1 MCFVET
7 VRKINHFV
15 SAMILSAS
23 ADILTKSVVVEYME
37 PSDVQ
42 ISWIFPVG
50 LRAIRNKDSSN
61 ILIWQEG
68 GLVGIGY
75 ALVLLILCV
84 WITRHLRAPSM
95 LIFKGLFIGG
105 AIGNL
110 SCRLFRYPYSG
121 NGHVVDCIRLE
132 FPDFIRGEDFYI
144 NLADIFIIV
153 GIVAMMVKW
162 FISNK

>member
-1 MCFVET
+1 MKT
-7 VRKINHFV
+7 DRKINNFI
-15 SAMILSAS
+15 SAMVMSAS
-23 ADILTKSVVVEYME
+23 ADIVTKATVVEYME
-37 PSDVQ
+37 PTDVK
-42 ISWIFPVG
+42 ISWIFPIG
-50 LRAIRNKDSSN
+50 LRTIRNKDSSN

-75 ALVLLILCV
+75 ALVLILLCI
-84 WITRHLRAPSM
+84 WITRNLRTPSV
-95 LIFKGLFIGG
+95 LISKGLFIGG

-121 NGHVVDCIRLE
+121 DGYVVDWIRLE
-132 FPDFIRGEDFYI
+132 FPDFIRGEDFYV